1 MCTLDGLIAEHKF
14 RVWVTILGHMSL
26 HFTSL
31 YSLFSIQNLN
41 KSFVFH
47 AVKRSNVAYLQ
58 QTFGSDI
65 HILII
70 NRNDMDWT
78 KYDMSE

>member
-1 MCTLDGLIAEHKF
+1 MSDSFLRKRTLRAF
-14 RVWVTILGHMSL
+14 FAV
-26 HFTSL
+26 
-31 YSLFSIQNLN
+31 YSLFSVKNLN

-47 AVKRSNVAYLQ
+47 AAKRTNVAYLQ

-65 HILII
+65 HIFSR
-70 NRNDMDWT
+70 NRNDIVIIITRDWT